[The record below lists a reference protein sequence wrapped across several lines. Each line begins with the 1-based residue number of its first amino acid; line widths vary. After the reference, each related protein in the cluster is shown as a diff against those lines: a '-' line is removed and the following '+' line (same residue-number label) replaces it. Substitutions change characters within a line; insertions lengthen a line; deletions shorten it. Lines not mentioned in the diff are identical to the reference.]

1 LAFAACTFFV
11 VAVAF
16 LTLVADLG
24 LPTAF
29 LPVVV
34 PVPVVDLAVAD
45 LLGCFFVVAFVG
57 LAAAFPCLG
66 VGLAVGFVVGFVVA
80 ALVVVDLGLVGLFW
94 ILVSNWLLP
103 KDYYH
108 LFG

>member
-16 LTLVADLG
+16 LTVVADLG

-29 LPVVV
+29 LPAVV
-34 PVPVVDLAVAD
+34 PVPVVDLVVVD
-45 LLGCFFVVAFVG
+45 LLGCFFVVVFVG

-66 VGLAVGFVVGFVVA
+66 VVLVAGFVEGFVVVD
-80 ALVVVDLGLVGLFW
+80 LVVVDLGLAGLF
-94 ILVSNWLLP
+94 
-103 KDYYH
+103 
-108 LFG
+108 